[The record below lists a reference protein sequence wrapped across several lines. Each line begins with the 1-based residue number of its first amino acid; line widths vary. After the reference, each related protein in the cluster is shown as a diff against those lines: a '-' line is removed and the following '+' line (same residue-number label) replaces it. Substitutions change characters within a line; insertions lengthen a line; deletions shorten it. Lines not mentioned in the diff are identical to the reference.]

1 VRIAVRNA
9 SASCTARHT
18 CNVRSTLNGGNLK
31 DFPIFEKQRQLYHN
45 NNNTAH
51 NIFSKAFLSHF
62 PASTIP
68 HFAEIR
74 IHPAPVPHFTG
85 HDAVC
90 GTTRCRPQGA
100 KRSSRRNW
108 RFRPCGP
115 ACGFRQALR
124 PSPRPVPEKRHAV
137 AEKETRSGAGKRGLG
152 VVPGNPLPSARGQ
165 RAKGRPVVGRPPRP
179 VHLVGAY
186 PSESRKDRHQQHRR
200 HSY

>member
-1 VRIAVRNA
+1 
-9 SASCTARHT
+9 
-18 CNVRSTLNGGNLK
+18 
-31 DFPIFEKQRQLYHN
+31 
-45 NNNTAH
+45 
-51 NIFSKAFLSHF
+51 LSHF

-74 IHPAPVPHFTG
+74 IHPAPIRHFTG

-165 RAKGRPVVGRPPRP
+165 RAKGRPVICRPPRP
-179 VHLVGAY
+179 VLFIRSAGVGQNRQRPRRQQCRPDPHYLA
-186 PSESRKDRHQQHRR
+186 PVVHFTRKPYMDIFLL
-200 HSY
+200 